1 MGSRRSPGTRRTGR
15 PRRARSVT
23 RRRRGATP
31 PSTCRPPAVRSRSR
45 ARPPGAVFQP
55 GEPGTRRI
63 STDVSTGHA
72 AAVCERVMVTDEP
85 RTTTFEEFFLVEYPR
100 LVPMLTAW
108 CGDRETARDLAQ
120 DALVQAEARWT
131 DVAVLDNPGAWV
143 RRVALNRSSNEARRR
158 RREAAAVG
166 RLGRRAADPTADA
179 RRRPT
184 PNSGGASGAS
194 RGRSAR
200 PWCCG
205 TSTTSRSPT
214 SRSSSGAAKEP

>member
-1 MGSRRSPGTRRTGR
+1 MSRRSRR
-15 PRRARSVT
+15 V
-23 RRRRGATP
+23 
-31 PSTCRPPAVRSRSR
+31 
-45 ARPPGAVFQP
+45 
-55 GEPGTRRI
+55 
-63 STDVSTGHA
+63 STDHA

-85 RTTTFEEFFLVEYPR
+85 RTTTFEEFFMVEYPR

-166 RLGRRAADPTADA
+166 RLGHRAADPTAGEPAAPDA
-179 RRRPT
+179 ELWRSVRSLPRAQRQAVVLRYVDDLALADIALVIGCSEGT
-184 PNSGGASGAS
+184 VKTHLQ
-194 RGRSAR
+194 RGRATLAAR
-200 PWCCG
+200 LTDGDP
-205 TSTTSRSPT
+205 PT
-214 SRSSSGAAKEP
+214 RAQDGER

>member
-1 MGSRRSPGTRRTGR
+1 
-15 PRRARSVT
+15 
-23 RRRRGATP
+23 
-31 PSTCRPPAVRSRSR
+31 
-45 ARPPGAVFQP
+45 
-55 GEPGTRRI
+55 
-63 STDVSTGHA
+63 
-72 AAVCERVMVTDEP
+72 MVTDEP

-166 RLGRRAADPTADA
+166 RLGRRAADPTAEPATPDA
-179 RRRPT
+179 ELWRSVRSLPRAQRQAVVLRYVDDLALADIALVIGCSEGTVKTHLQRARATLAARLTDGDPPT
-184 PNSGGASGAS
+184 RTQGGE
-194 RGRSAR
+194 R
-200 PWCCG
+200 
-205 TSTTSRSPT
+205 
-214 SRSSSGAAKEP
+214 